1 MFKTEPQ
8 ESIAQQLTFDWS
20 PFRISSALSKVRNTL
35 LRIISSFHL
44 NGHIFEFRQ

>member
-20 PFRISSALSKVRNTL
+20 PFRISSELSKVRNTL
-35 LRIISSFHL
+35 LRIIKKVTQESTV
-44 NGHIFEFRQ
+44 Q